1 MGTERHLVLAQLRD
15 EIRRI
20 ERRTA
25 RREGVVPCGIPG
37 IDALLPG
44 GGFPRGA
51 LAELAGGRASGK
63 TAVALAVFAALA
75 PGDLAAYVDGR
86 GELYPPA
93 AAARGVDLARLL
105 VVRPLAAAA
114 GGRRP
119 EVDPS
124 TGSGRAE
131 AGRGGPGGPGSGLAD
146 AARAGLW
153 AAEALLASGA
163 FAAVAVDVPL
173 PRALRGADAIAR
185 RLQAAAEKGGA
196 VGLWLGPGKGLRVP
210 AAVRVELAA
219 EGERI
224 VARRTSSGSFD
235 TVRTSGSFDT
245 LRMSGSFDTLRMS
258 GGGGRGA

>member
-1 MGTERHLVLAQLRD
+1 MGSERHLVLAQLRA

-20 ERRTA
+20 ERRPA
-25 RREGVVPCGIPG
+25 RREGFVSSGLAAV
-37 IDALLPG
+37 DAALPG

-51 LAELAGGRASGK
+51 LAELAGGPASGK

-105 VVRPLAAAA
+105 VVRPVRDGPFDRLRTSGARPARLAHEAAA
-114 GGRRP
+114 G
-119 EVDPS
+119 
-124 TGSGRAE
+124 
-131 AGRGGPGGPGSGLAD
+131 D

-163 FAAVAVDVPL
+163 FAAVAVDVPV
-173 PRALRGADAIAR
+173 PRALRGADAVAR

-196 VGLWLGPGKGLRVP
+196 VGLWLGAADGLRVP
-210 AAVRVELAA
+210 AAVRVELAV

-224 VARRTSSGSFD
+224 VARPSTGSGRTERPS
-235 TVRTSGSFDT
+235 TVPT
-245 LRMSGSFDTLRMS
+245 M
-258 GGGGRGA
+258 GGRSFEALGTSEGDGRAA

>member
-1 MGTERHLVLAQLRD
+1 MGSERHLVIAQLRD

-20 ERRTA
+20 ERRPA
-25 RREGVVPCGIPG
+25 RREGFVPSGLPG
-37 IDALLPG
+37 VDAALPG

-51 LAELAGGRASGK
+51 LAELTGGPASGK

-105 VVRPLAAAA
+105 LVRPLRDPACEASPPRGAGARPGEAGAA
-114 GGRRP
+114 G
-119 EVDPS
+119 
-124 TGSGRAE
+124 AM
-131 AGRGGPGGPGSGLAD
+131 
-146 AARAGLW
+146 RAGLW

-163 FAAVAVDVPL
+163 FAAVAVDVPI
-173 PRALRGADAIAR
+173 PGALRGADAVAR

-196 VGLWLGPGKGLRVP
+196 VGLWLGGGNGLRLP
-210 AAVRVELAA
+210 AAVRVELAV

-224 VARRTSSGSFD
+224 VARRASRGSFD
-235 TVRTSGSFDT
+235 GLGTGGPFDRLRVR
-245 LRMSGSFDTLRMS
+245 
-258 GGGGRGA
+258 GGDDVA